1 MLAMSNS
8 LNYIPFKIS
17 ARDGMKIA
25 GRKYGWD
32 NKDPHPVVCLAG
44 ITRNSN
50 DFHDLA
56 LFLASSKGG
65 NRRVV
70 SIDYRG
76 RGQSEYDSDWK
87 NYTLSVE
94 AEDTIDVLTALGL
107 GEVNIIGSSRGG
119 LIIMMLAT
127 IRPGILKSIILNDI
141 GPVIDATGLVRI
153 WRTYESKN
161 LPTSFKEAALIRERL
176 GKSTSPAF
184 SKDDWE
190 KEAHRLYKSE
200 NGKLVLQFDKKLL
213 TSLRSINLDERLPDM
228 WPDFAALTKI
238 PTLAI
243 RAENTDILSKET
255 FETMKMLHPKMSTA
269 TAKGQNHAPILS
281 IGGLDKRVAEFLT
294 AQV

>member
-1 MLAMSNS
+1 MSSS
-8 LNYIPFKIS
+8 LDYIPFKIS
-17 ARDGMKIA
+17 ARDGLKIA
-25 GRKYGWD
+25 GRKYGWG

-44 ITRNSN
+44 ITRNAS

-56 LFLASSKGG
+56 LYLASSEGG

-94 AEDTIDVLTALGL
+94 SEDTIDVLTALGL
-107 GEVNIIGSSRGG
+107 GEVNFIGSSRGG

-127 IRPGILKSIILNDI
+127 IRPGILKSVILNDI

-153 WRTYESKN
+153 WRTYESET
-161 LPTSFKEAALIRERL
+161 LPISFEEAALVRERL

-184 SKDDWE
+184 SKDDWG
-190 KEAHRLYKSE
+190 KEAQRLYKTES
-200 NGKLVLQFDKKLL
+200 GKLVLQFDKKLL
-213 TSLRSINLDERLPDM
+213 TSLRSLNLDERLPNM
-228 WPDFAALTKI
+228 WPDFAALTKT

-243 RAENTDILSKET
+243 RAENTDILSQET
-255 FETMKMLHPKMSTA
+255 FETMQVLHPKMSTA
-269 TAKGQNHAPILS
+269 IAKGQNHAPILS
-281 IGGLDKRVAEFLT
+281 VGGLHKQIAEFLK
-294 AQV
+294 AQL